1 MELETEARKTIKDI
15 IDRIKRTSE
24 SEAYKEAVQTNIAAQ
39 NDSDRVSRDSW
50 DDQYE
55 PVSYVSWTIECIEV
69 FVLADQ
75 LGYKVFKNDWSLIPD
90 PLTQSDRSK
99 LNLSIMAE
107 RVIWLF
113 CKYKAEGY
121 ADPMQAII
129 DNNDNEFQEKGKYF
143 MYLYLKILNRY
154 LLAKTGKTLS

>member
-39 NDSDRVSRDSW
+39 NDIDRVSRDIW

-90 PLTQSDRSK
+90 PLTQSDRS
-99 LNLSIMAE
+99 
-107 RVIWLF
+107 
-113 CKYKAEGY
+113 
-121 ADPMQAII
+121 MQAGCSLQS
-129 DNNDNEFQEKGKYF
+129 ELGRYF
-143 MYLYLKILNRY
+143 
-154 LLAKTGKTLS
+154 